1 MLKCFSY
8 YTLRYNQSSGD
19 NEVDDDDDDDDF
31 VKNTSL
37 LDLPATI
44 LRDKSCSRSSLGS
57 GNAKPDYWQIL
68 FTQWSSTCTPAKLYN
83 NAIHNTKSQS
93 HTKSM
98 PKIPKVFSTKCKGEV
113 IYHSCCQLYN
123 RIPFRA
129 ICQTDGWDGMDN
141 MGHRSSKS
149 TFGTNNVMD
158 KKASL
163 PDIQRWTIGWLP
175 IPGIGSH
182 PGLL

>member
-1 MLKCFSY
+1 MFAKLISY
-8 YTLRYNQSSGD
+8 YTLRYNQSSGG
-19 NEVDDDDDDDDF
+19 NEVDDDDGDF

-44 LRDKSCSRSSLGS
+44 LQDKSCSRSSLGS

-83 NAIHNTKSQS
+83 NVIHNTKSQS

-113 IYHSCCQLYN
+113 IYHSCCQLFN
-123 RIPFRA
+123 RIPFKCVHD
-129 ICQTDGWDGMDN
+129 IMLSLIV
-141 MGHRSSKS
+141 HPSSC
-149 TFGTNNVMD
+149 
-158 KKASL
+158 
-163 PDIQRWTIGWLP
+163 
-175 IPGIGSH
+175 
-182 PGLL
+182 